1 MNIRTAFAPGQF
13 RRSPL
18 FLLGF
23 FVFTAVAAWK
33 VSGYI
38 ISENNQNLIYV
49 AGAILGGAIVVMT
62 LNNWRNGLYVFL
74 IWLLFEDFPRKY
86 MGNNM
91 AIYFAKDFLAAVLY
105 LSFFMAYRRK
115 HVSFFRPPFL
125 VPLLLFIWF
134 GVMQVF
140 NPASNTLVY
149 GLLGVKVFFYYMP
162 LLFVG
167 YALLNSEAELR
178 RFFHVNIVL
187 VLIIASLGIAQSILG
202 HTFLNPE
209 IMADDIRALST
220 NYRVSPIS
228 GLVSYRPTS
237 IFVSTGRF
245 GDFLVVSLQL
255 ILGFTGYLLL
265 RRRKGRNIAF
275 LALAVVFGGILL
287 GVARGVLLWGAGSVI
302 ISAAAFVWGAPRHQQ
317 GAIRAFRTLQ
327 RSALGLIV
335 AVALLFLVFPDAL
348 ASRLAFYSET
358 LSPGSSTGELGY
370 RAWDYPIQKFLK
382 AFSYPRWPYGYG
394 IGTNTLGTQ
403 YVARIFKAKP
413 MGVGVESGYGALI
426 VEMGV
431 GGLLLWLVMSLAIV
445 FSAWRVV
452 KKLKGSPWFP
462 LAFMIF
468 WYAFLLLFPIT
479 FAGMQPYQDFVLN
492 AYLWLLLG
500 ILFRLPKLA
509 LSTQYAPSVPTT
521 PSPRFWIR

>member
-140 NPASNTLVY
+140 NPASDTLVY

-228 GLVSYRPTS
+228 GLLSYRPTS
-237 IFVSTGRF
+237 VFVSTGRF
-245 GDFLVVSLQL
+245 GDFLIVSLQL
-255 ILGFTGYLLL
+255 ILGFT
-265 RRRKGRNIAF
+265 
-275 LALAVVFGGILL
+275 
-287 GVARGVLLWGAGSVI
+287 
-302 ISAAAFVWGAPRHQQ
+302 
-317 GAIRAFRTLQ
+317 
-327 RSALGLIV
+327 
-335 AVALLFLVFPDAL
+335 
-348 ASRLAFYSET
+348 
-358 LSPGSSTGELGY
+358 
-370 RAWDYPIQKFLK
+370 
-382 AFSYPRWPYGYG
+382 
-394 IGTNTLGTQ
+394 
-403 YVARIFKAKP
+403 
-413 MGVGVESGYGALI
+413 
-426 VEMGV
+426 
-431 GGLLLWLVMSLAIV
+431 
-445 FSAWRVV
+445 
-452 KKLKGSPWFP
+452 
-462 LAFMIF
+462 
-468 WYAFLLLFPIT
+468 
-479 FAGMQPYQDFVLN
+479 
-492 AYLWLLLG
+492 
-500 ILFRLPKLA
+500 
-509 LSTQYAPSVPTT
+509 
-521 PSPRFWIR
+521 